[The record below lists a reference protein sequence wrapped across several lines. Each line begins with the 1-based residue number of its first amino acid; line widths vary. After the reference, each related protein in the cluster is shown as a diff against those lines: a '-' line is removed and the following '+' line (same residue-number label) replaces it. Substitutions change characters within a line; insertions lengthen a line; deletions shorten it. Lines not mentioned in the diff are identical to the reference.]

1 MTPDGTAGTEYRE
14 RPALRVDRSNL
25 RDERSIGDLI
35 KELQSE
41 SSSLVRQEVELA
53 KSEVAE
59 TARVYA
65 RNAAKLGIGGV
76 LLVAA
81 LFGGLITINRA
92 LTAILAGM
100 VGVDT
105 AIWLAPLM
113 LTVVLAIAGW
123 TMLNGALERIRNQS
137 LVPERTTTT
146 LKEEKQWLKHRIGR

>member
-1 MTPDGTAGTEYRE
+1 MTPDGMAGTQHRE
-14 RPALRVDRSNL
+14 RATVRIDRSNF
-25 RDERSIGDLI
+25 RDDRSIGDLI
-35 KELQSE
+35 KELQNE

-65 RNAAKLGIGGV
+65 RNAATMAIGGA

-92 LTAILAGM
+92 LTAILTGI

-105 AIWLAPLM
+105 AIWLAPLL

-123 TMLNGALERIRNQS
+123 TMVNGALERIRNQS